1 MVEGIDA
8 LGRSLLGRQ
17 DTFKEQREEDIK
29 KQRRKQRNQALLT
42 GIFKF
47 DDNIAKEKYDN
58 WLGNEASR
66 TVSGLLKNKNNLF
79 LIENN
84 MKRLEKSGKT
94 KLDYEI
100 SLVEKELTEDKLAKY
115 FPGFA
120 DYSTEGKRTVMYGS
134 GAAYDPSTDNYSAA
148 GLINTVAKQRLDARE
163 EWGEALKNLDVE
175 GQINSWKR

>member
-47 DDNIAKEKYDN
+47 ADNIAKEKYDN

-66 TVSGLLKNKNNLF
+66 TVSGLLKKQKQF
-79 LIENN
+79 ISDREQY
-84 MKRLEKSGKT
+84 EKDWRKSE
-94 KLDYEI
+94 KL
-100 SLVEKELTEDKLAKY
+100 
-115 FPGFA
+115 
-120 DYSTEGKRTVMYGS
+120 
-134 GAAYDPSTDNYSAA
+134 N
-148 GLINTVAKQRLDARE
+148 
-163 EWGEALKNLDVE
+163 
-175 GQINSWKR
+175 